1 MKLSCRAMGLQHAGR
16 RVTAFAFAV
25 ALCALAMGA
34 HAQAASTVT
43 LPDSTASRVLA
54 CSSCHGKQGE
64 GSKDDYFPR
73 LAGKPAGYLYNQL
86 VAFRDGKRKYAPMNY
101 LLEYLPDSYLQEMA
115 QYFATQQTPFPV
127 LPRPN
132 VTPQAMALGEQLA
145 LKGDNARRIP
155 ACTACHGASLT
166 GVSPD
171 IPGLLG
177 LHAKY
182 VSAQLG
188 ASRYG
193 ARVTDNPNCMQRI
206 TVRLNDADIA
216 AVAAWLSAQPAPLNP
231 APATEGSLPLALTC
245 EQGAPK

>member
-1 MKLSCRAMGLQHAGR
+1 MGPTRAGR
-16 RVTAFAFAV
+16 RVTACLTFMMLCIV
-25 ALCALAMGA
+25 APSPR
-34 HAQAASTVT
+34 AQSASTVV
-43 LPDSTASRVLA
+43 LPDTIATRVLA

-101 LLEYLPDSYLQEMA
+101 LLEYLPDAYLQEMA
-115 QYFATQQTPFPV
+115 QYFATQQTPFPT
-127 LPRPN
+127 LPRPTASAQ
-132 VTPQAMALGEQLA
+132 VLARGEALA
-145 LKGDNARRIP
+145 LKGDDARKIP
-155 ACTACHGASLT
+155 SCTACHGASLT

-182 VSAQLG
+182 ISAQLG
-188 ASRYG
+188 ASRFG
-193 ARVTDNPNCMQRI
+193 ARVTDTPNCMQKI
-206 TVRLNDADIA
+206 TLRLTDADIT
-216 AVAAWLSAQPAPLNP
+216 AVSAWLSAQPAPLSP

-245 EQGAPK
+245 EQGHPR